1 MLTDETLVT
10 NILAMVLIASAIV
23 AAYILSRI
31 DFKYH
36 DRILV
41 DGEDDI

>member
-1 MLTDETLVT
+1 MLTEEMLVV
-10 NILAMVLIASAIV
+10 NILAMVLIASVIV
-23 AAYILSRI
+23 ATYILSRI

-41 DGEDDI
+41 NGQDDM